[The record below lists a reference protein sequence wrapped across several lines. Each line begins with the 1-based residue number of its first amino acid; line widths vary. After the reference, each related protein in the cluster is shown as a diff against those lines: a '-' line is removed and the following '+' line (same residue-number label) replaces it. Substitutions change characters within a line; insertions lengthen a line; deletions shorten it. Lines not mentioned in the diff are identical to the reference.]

1 MAWDEAYAYAQGFF
15 EIKLK
20 WDETSVWYASMN
32 RTYPRTNLHVRT
44 FRPFIPQLRPTDELA
59 EHKGPVR
66 VAFAWA
72 VRHQVTGR
80 DERGNVTSV
89 NTKNMLSA
97 PRMKFQSPD
106 HYVRWH
112 EDAEDWQDDEHD
124 LDHDQPEDGVPDWMY
139 DMADEQSF
147 PTH

>member
-1 MAWDEAYAYAQGFF
+1 
-15 EIKLK
+15 
-20 WDETSVWYASMN
+20 MN
-32 RTYPRTNLHVRT
+32 YSRSTPRTKLNVRT
-44 FRPFIPQLRPTDELA
+44 FRPFIPQLRPTDDLA
-59 EHKGPVR
+59 EQTGPIR

-89 NTKNMLSA
+89 NTNNMLNA
-97 PRMKFQSPD
+97 PCMKFKSPG

-112 EDAEDWQDDEHD
+112 EDAEDWQDDDHD
-124 LDHDQPEDGVPDWMY
+124 LDYDGREDGVPDWMY

-147 PTH
+147 VTH

>member
-1 MAWDEAYAYAQGFF
+1 MRMLRGIF
-15 EIKLK
+15 EKKLK
-20 WDETSVWYASMN
+20 WVEKSVWYANMN
-32 RTYPRTNLHVRT
+32 RTMNRTSPRTNLHVRT

-59 EHKGPVR
+59 DHKGPVR

-89 NTKNMLSA
+89 NTKNMLAA
-97 PRMKFQSPD
+97 PRMTFRNAR
-106 HYVRWH
+106 HYVHWH
-112 EDAEDWQDDEHD
+112 EDAEDWQDDYHD
-124 LDHDQPEDGVPDWMY
+124 LDHDDREQGVPDWMY

-147 PTH
+147 STH